1 MPTFLLIGSDNRLP
15 LIEDLA
21 AIAEVDPQDADGV
34 RFLEANAWQSQVLR
48 VETPTTRDLDV
59 IAARS
64 AVADF
69 LILIISEADGPM
81 PIDRIEL
88 EATPE
93 RLELS
98 AVHLAA
104 TVPPLDLE
112 LRELI
117 KIELTHLIRGKR
129 PRWTPRFL
137 TENCDTF
144 FHVLKRS
151 FFTDCL

>member
-1 MPTFLLIGSDNRLP
+1 MPTFLLIGSDKRLP

-21 AIAEVDPQDADGV
+21 AIAELDPQDADGV
-34 RFLEANAWQSQVLR
+34 RFLEATAWQSQVLR
-48 VETPTTRDLDV
+48 VETPITRNLDV
-59 IAARS
+59 IAARA

-88 EATPE
+88 EASPE
-93 RLELS
+93 RVELS
-98 AVHLAA
+98 AVYLAA
-104 TVPPLDLE
+104 TVPPLDPE
-112 LRELI
+112 LRELV
-117 KIELTHLIRGKR
+117 KIELTELIREKR
-129 PRWTPRFL
+129 PRWSPRFL

-151 FFTDCL
+151 FFGDCL